1 MSLKKAKNGSNG
13 SFNERN
19 AGMNWLKTF
28 LKALLIAVTAL
39 QITACSKT
47 VQWEEEVPLNTGE
60 TIWVKRTVEYKL
72 KGAGGNPFDMAYRP
86 DWTEEIAFEWKGKK
100 YSYVGDAD
108 LMLLAISPHTQR
120 PVLVAQAA
128 NKQWSRQNNY
138 RCTTPFYVQFVPTA
152 NGKEWSWPPNI
163 EPWLYE
169 MDHNLMANK
178 SEADHMMK
186 RYTISDR
193 ADIDRAMTIQSPSD
207 ARIIPTFK
215 FAQCFN

>member
-1 MSLKKAKNGSNG
+1 
-13 SFNERN
+13 
-19 AGMNWLKTF
+19 MNWLKTL

-72 KGAGGNPFDMAYRP
+72 KGASGNPFDMAYRP
-86 DWTEEIAFEWKGKK
+86 DWTEEISFDWKGKK

-138 RCTTPFYVQFVPTA
+138 RCTAPFYVQFVPETD
-152 NGKEWSWPPNI
+152 GRKWSWPPSI
-163 EPWLYE
+163 EPWLYD
-169 MDHNLMANK
+169 MPYNLMAYRVE
-178 SEADHMMK
+178 SGEMMK

-193 ADIDRAMTIQSPSD
+193 MEMDKTMSIQNQSNTRIDPAY
-207 ARIIPTFK
+207 K
-215 FAQCFN
+215 FAQCFK